1 MKAALEGVCYQVRD
15 VLEAMSLDCGIPL
28 RKLLVDG
35 GMTVNDHLMQMQADY
50 TGIPVGELI
59 LFVLITWKVK
69 CIFVSTSHN
78 VRNDSIGGGYRRRQ
92 RQRCQSVA
100 G

>member
-50 TGIPVGELI
+50 CGIPVSE
-59 LFVLITWKVK
+59 
-69 CIFVSTSHN
+69 
-78 VRNDSIGGGYRRRQ
+78 
-92 RQRCQSVA
+92 
-100 G
+100 